1 MMCEQTGQEI
11 DWEKCPPE
19 LQDFPNIVIEAINIY
34 NSLGNKIGSDVGF
47 TGKDYTNF
55 DFLLKQYK
63 VSSYLKD
70 FIFEIILFMESRQVE
85 ESQRKLKAELN
96 KIKRK

>member
-47 TGKDYTNF
+47 TGKDYTNLNF
-55 DFLLKQYK
+55 FIDVYGIEDVEFFLEILALLASRAIKKSSDALKREY
-63 VSSYLKD
+63 D
-70 FIFEIILFMESRQVE
+70 
-85 ESQRKLKAELN
+85 
-96 KIKRK
+96 KIKRKT